1 MLVMKYSGL
10 PRRLS
15 GSCLTAYIG
24 QGPFFHVKVKVKFY
38 LRGEIVYCH
47 KLSKK
52 YQWVEITCV
61 DLMWVRAESIHPIDP
76 HYVLKLYYFNI

>member
-38 LRGEIVYCH
+38 LMGEIVYCH

-52 YQWVEITCV
+52 TSTGIVRIMFTVIALGPVTC
-61 DLMWVRAESIHPIDP
+61 
-76 HYVLKLYYFNI
+76 